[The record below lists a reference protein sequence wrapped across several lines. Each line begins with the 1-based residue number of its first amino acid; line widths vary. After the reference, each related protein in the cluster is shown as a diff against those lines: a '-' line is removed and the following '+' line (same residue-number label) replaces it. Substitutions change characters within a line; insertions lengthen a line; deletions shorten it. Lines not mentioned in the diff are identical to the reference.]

1 MSARRPRRSRPN
13 PAGVHHLRS
22 GPVLRALVRSADP
35 RPADAVYELGAGPGT
50 LTAALARSGAA
61 VTAIER
67 DPIYARELRRR
78 FRDHA
83 HVRVVEADLR
93 RHPIPRN
100 AKVVANLPFATSST
114 LVARLLDPPGPPRA
128 GVDLLVER
136 GFALRLSARLQRSPR
151 TAWWAARYDI
161 RLTRTVPSGA
171 FDPPPG
177 VEAAL
182 LRIRARRQPALD
194 PAAER
199 LLQTLLAAVHRRPDA
214 RAATLAR
221 HAAGR
226 RAGPRLL
233 HAAGADPQQPAGL
246 VAPHAW
252 AAVAAGAA
260 PLRR

>member
-22 GPVLRALVRSADP
+22 GPVVQALVRSADP
-35 RPADAVYELGAGPGT
+35 RPGDAVVELGAGPGT
-50 LTAALARSGAA
+50 LTAVLARSGAA
-61 VTAIER
+61 IAAVER
-67 DPIYARELRRR
+67 DPAYARELRRR
-78 FRDHA
+78 FRDHP

-136 GFALRLSARLQRSPR
+136 GFALRLGARLQRSPR
-151 TAWWAARYDI
+151 SAWWAARYDI
-161 RLTRTVPSGA
+161 RLTRTVPRGA
-171 FDPPPG
+171 FDPPPA
-177 VEAAL
+177 VEGAL
-182 LRIRARRQPALD
+182 LRIRARPALD
-194 PAAER
+194 RAAER
-199 LLQTLLAAVHRRPDA
+199 RLRELLAAVHRRPDT

-252 AAVAAGAA
+252 AAVAAGVD
-260 PLRR
+260 PPRR